1 MQAGFLAIGRVLRG
15 LIVVLVGAALASA
28 AGAGTKPT
36 IELREAR
43 FQRTDLAEPSGWT
56 TVALPDTWAA
66 RGLPLE
72 GSGRYRVQF
81 DVDGVPDGQW
91 ALRIDRLSTDHT
103 VRLNDRL
110 LHSRDP
116 GAGRPRPA
124 PALIEFPAHLLREG
138 RNDLEIEL
146 HLGLRAG
153 LSDLRIGPSELL
165 RADYERDRLLDQ
177 TAPRLLN
184 IAAAALA
191 LFMLLIWWRRR
202 QEQAIGLFGGLW
214 LLTSLRNY
222 TYFAEGTP
230 AVPGVVSDWLY
241 YVAQAGSVI
250 ALGAF
255 AIAMAR
261 RPWPRFARL
270 LWVCGIGLPLLGLVA
285 GLFDAIDTLRRFSYP
300 LLVPVA
306 IGALFVLAHEV
317 KQLRVRALTALV
329 LALIAVV
336 VAGVHDYFF
345 LHGITPITDF
355 FWLPY
360 VMPFAMASFALAL
373 VNRLVLAMSA
383 REELALR
390 LELRVAER
398 TRDLE
403 AANQAKARFLASASH
418 DLRQP
423 VVAIGLLIGLAR
435 ERVAAPDVRSM
446 LERADEAV
454 RALEDLL
461 RGLLDLA
468 RFDAG
473 TVAPRPQAVSLQA
486 LFDSIELHERSAAEA
501 KGLRLRFRPTA
512 LAVRSDPLLL
522 EQVLRNL
529 VSNAIRYTD
538 RGGVLVAAR
547 RRGDARAWLQV
558 WDSGRGI
565 APEHQAQVFEEFV
578 QLENPERDRRKGVG
592 LGLAIVRR
600 SLARLGHRLALRSQ
614 PGRGSCFTVEMPLER
629 RAVGTRDRQAELET
643 PLAGRRIW
651 LLDDDLAVR
660 EALTER
666 LAAWG
671 AQVRAH
677 ARLAELERT
686 LAVGLAAPD
695 WLLTDHRL
703 PDGNGSDAI
712 RRMREHHAGTR
723 ILVITGDSAPE
734 QLAGLEALGVPVLH
748 KPFRPDA
755 LLQRLLRA
763 PMPAAVLRESPD
775 AAL

>member
-1 MQAGFLAIGRVLRG
+1 MQAGLLAIGRVART
-15 LIVVLVGAALASA
+15 LVAVM
-28 AGAGTKPT
+28 AGAWLAGSAWAAAQA
-36 IELREAR
+36 IDLREAR
-43 FQRTDLAEPSGWT
+43 FQRTDLAEPGGWE

-72 GSGRYRVQF
+72 GSGRYRMQF
-81 DVDGVPDGQW
+81 DVDGVPEGQW
-91 ALRIDRLSTDHT
+91 ALRVDRLGTDHT
-103 VRLNDRL
+103 IRLNDRL
-110 LHSRDP
+110 LHTRGSHGPD
-116 GAGRPRPA
+116 AGRPRPA

-138 RNDLEIEL
+138 RNDLEVEW

-153 LSDLRIGPSELL
+153 LSDLRIGPAELL
-165 RADYERDRLLDQ
+165 RADYERARVLDQ
-177 TAPRLLN
+177 IAPRLLN

-202 QEQAIGLFGGLW
+202 QERAIGLFGGLW
-214 LLTSLRNY
+214 LLTSLRNF
-222 TYFAEGTP
+222 TYFYDAYP
-230 AVPGVVSDWLY
+230 RLPGIVSDWLY

-250 ALGAF
+250 LLGAF
-255 AIAMAR
+255 AISMAS

-270 LWVCGIGLPLLGLVA
+270 LWACGIGMPLLALVA
-285 GLFDAIDTLRRFSYP
+285 GMFDAIDTLRRFSYP
-300 LLVPVA
+300 LLVPIA
-306 IGALFVLAHEV
+306 IGALLVLAYEV
-317 KQLRVRALTALV
+317 KRLRVAALTALV
-329 LALIAVV
+329 LTLAVVV

-345 LHGITPITDF
+345 LHGITPITDV

-360 VMPFAMASFALAL
+360 VTPFAMASFALAL

-383 REELALR
+383 REELAVR
-390 LELRVAER
+390 LESRVAER

-423 VVAIGLLIGLAR
+423 VVAIGLLIGMAR

-486 LFDSIELHERSAAEA
+486 LFDSIELHERPAAEA
-501 KGLRLRFRPTA
+501 KGLRLRFRATS

-538 RGGVLVAAR
+538 RGGVLIAAR
-547 RRGDARAWLQV
+547 QRGAARAWLQV

-565 APEHQAQVFEEFV
+565 APQHQAQVFEEFV

-600 SLARLGHRLALRSQ
+600 ALARLGHRLSLRSQ
-614 PGRGSCFTVEMPLER
+614 PGRGSCFTIELPLER
-629 RAVGTRDRQAELET
+629 RAAGARDEQAALEA

-651 LLDDDLAVR
+651 LVDDDLAVR

-666 LAAWG
+666 LVAWG

-677 ARLAELERT
+677 ARLVELERT
-686 LAVGLAAPD
+686 IAVGLAPPD

-703 PDGNGSDAI
+703 PDGSGSDAI

-734 QLAGLEALGVPVLH
+734 LLADLEALGVPLLH

-755 LLQRLLRA
+755 LLQRLLRT
-763 PMPAAVLRESPD
+763 PPAA
-775 AAL
+775 AG